1 MFIDLSSWCL
11 IEYTCDYVVIL
22 ILIMP
27 YSTGIL
33 QAKRCF
39 QILPSI
45 TSVGVKYVRCK
56 DLLELFCE
64 YDNYF
69 AK

>member
-11 IEYTCDYVVIL
+11 IEYTCDYVL
-22 ILIMP
+22 ILYNYALFYRDTPGKEMFSDIAEHHIR
-27 YSTGIL
+27 GC
-33 QAKRCF
+33 Q
-39 QILPSI
+39 
-45 TSVGVKYVRCK
+45 VRCK